1 MMAGDIIATNFD
13 VVTSQFSPIASIGSN
28 QGGLYRLMTKIGS
41 TKKKGTIA
49 QLLQDTDFVSSG
61 KNIKNMSGMITNIR
75 TLFDNMGGIDGKSAV
90 ATFTE
95 DLKAVSTMLATAD
108 GAFDP
113 ASLEKVKATVKT
125 LKFDGGKLKV
135 SHNIIGTKIELHLSL
150 DSKQL
155 GHAIAAV
162 DFGKTAGK
170 GASAY
175 EKSYV
180 AITKEPTKFA

>member
-1 MMAGDIIATNFD
+1 
-13 VVTSQFSPIASIGSN
+13 
-28 QGGLYRLMTKIGS
+28 
-41 TKKKGTIA
+41 
-49 QLLQDTDFVSSG
+49 
-61 KNIKNMSGMITNIR
+61 MSG
-75 TLFDNMGGIDGKSAV
+75 LGGKTAV
-90 ATFTE
+90 AEFVD
-95 DLKAVSTMLATAD
+95 DLKLAASTLASGD
-108 GAFDP
+108 KIFDP
-113 ASLEKVKATVKT
+113 GELKRVKATIKE

-135 SHNIIGTKIELHLSL
+135 SHNIVGTKIELHLSL

-180 AITKEPTKFA
+180 AITKEPTKFAPG